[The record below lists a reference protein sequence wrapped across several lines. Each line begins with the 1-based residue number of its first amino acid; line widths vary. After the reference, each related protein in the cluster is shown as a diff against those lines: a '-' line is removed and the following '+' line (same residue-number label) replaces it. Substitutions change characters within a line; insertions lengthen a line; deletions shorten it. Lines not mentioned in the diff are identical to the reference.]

1 MPLYGNWQQ
10 AADPVREFQQG
21 YSFASS
27 QQERKAELAMRGQ
40 QINDAQQRLAADIQ
54 HQSIA
59 DEIAKQ
65 RNTLQ
70 VQDAAVRAQSFLG
83 FQRYGIAT
91 GDWGKAAMIYGPGMS
106 GGRMTGYAPIFSA
119 AEKRAGAAPVIQR
132 GSLISGGIPG
142 TNTPAMFQQ
151 PQAPGDARP
160 IIDPDTGKI
169 VGYSGKDIH
178 MMPQPKESPEDY
190 ETEVTKTPGTK
201 GTEAV
206 PGLPGQPAVRHFG
219 GLWTS
224 PAIPPTPGIPGTAG
238 TPEKTIT
245 RRIPVAGK
253 PEESGD
259 ITYLKPPQPPG
270 APLEQSGPQ
279 APTGGQKVAT
289 PDLIMGLKNKGM
301 DAQSAR
307 QWLQDNGYSI
317 PDNASTPPAPAA
329 TPSTAPS
336 NGYVPIG
343 ISVIDDA
350 VKQQIESKQKY
361 RQTQQEMA
369 EKEKSDE
376 AARARD
382 ERIAGLSD
390 EMKKYQ
396 DHIEELVRQQ
406 QWLNTHAGNTLGVP
420 DSDLELTP
428 LDRAQKIKEAEAKLY
443 GVINQ
448 LNQFY
453 Q

>member
-1 MPLYGNWQQ
+1 
-10 AADPVREFQQG
+10 
-21 YSFASS
+21 
-27 QQERKAELAMRGQ
+27 
-40 QINDAQQRLAADIQ
+40 
-54 HQSIA
+54 
-59 DEIAKQ
+59 
-65 RNTLQ
+65 
-70 VQDAAVRAQSFLG
+70 
-83 FQRYGIAT
+83 
-91 GDWGKAAMIYGPGMS
+91 MIYGPGMS

-201 GTEAV
+201 GTEGE

-224 PAIPPTPGIPGTAG
+224 PAIPPTPGNPGAAG

-270 APLEQSGPQ
+270 APKVQWIQFIRRSACCVQGWQ
-279 APTGGQKVAT
+279 AGQ
-289 PDLIMGLKNKGM
+289 GE
-301 DAQSAR
+301 R
-307 QWLQDNGYSI
+307 YS
-317 PDNASTPPAPAA
+317 NPPEP
-329 TPSTAPS
+329 
-336 NGYVPIG
+336 VR
-343 ISVIDDA
+343 D
-350 VKQQIESKQKY
+350 
-361 RQTQQEMA
+361 EM
-369 EKEKSDE
+369 SDE
-376 AARARD
+376 RD
-382 ERIAGLSD
+382 RILRLRCRSRVVKTVSSSHTDAG
-390 EMKKYQ
+390 
-396 DHIEELVRQQ
+396 R
-406 QWLNTHAGNTLGVP
+406 
-420 DSDLELTP
+420 
-428 LDRAQKIKEAEAKLY
+428 
-443 GVINQ
+443 
-448 LNQFY
+448 
-453 Q
+453 